1 MRDAARSETP
11 ASDRS
16 LRLFVATSAAA
27 AFSAD
32 RDDELDDDDDDDDDD
47 DALQDELDMSPMDCL
62 RACDHAV
69 SDIGDVLRRF
79 KRRLVKRRLHFALA
93 LALYLGIVPDDE
105 TMLLKALDTAAQ
117 DDRSSCD
124 ASVDGADQLCV
135 VFLTHDAAHETV
147 LGVVVEL
154 GDDALGQIN

>member
-32 RDDELDDDDDDDDDD
+32 RDDELDDDDDDDD
-47 DALQDELDMSPMDCL
+47 ALEDELDMSPMDYL

>member
-32 RDDELDDDDDDDDDD
+32 RDDELDDDDDDD

-79 KRRLVKRRLHFALA
+79 KRRLVKRRLHFALALA

>member
-32 RDDELDDDDDDDDDD
+32 RDDELDELDDDD
-47 DALQDELDMSPMDCL
+47 DALEDELDMSPMVCL